1 MMKKNF
7 KFRSGKMT
15 LVKKAVTLSLAAV
28 MALGTVVNADAA
40 PSRKNQKE
48 DTSDAGAILF
58 RVENIEPVRNKD
70 GFIDRCSFMVTVYN
84 RMEKEVK
91 EAVLELRWIDTI
103 SNKYDVQNGEVVV
116 NDDEEASET
125 EITKTVKL
133 SSIMP
138 HRQKSFTSEVA
149 TDKCFSLLDNVEYT
163 VKSCINEGETLEMKD
178 SKIVGAGSCT
188 GNFNY
193 INSKNPEYY
202 SEFKDVPDSVLEKQ
216 AEEEKRNELAKVN
229 EKQNSILNQIKNVD
243 EILKKIR

>member
-1 MMKKNF
+1 
-7 KFRSGKMT
+7 MT

-103 SNKYDVQNGEVVV
+103 SNKYDVRNGEVVV
-116 NDDEEASET
+116 SDDEEASET

-163 VKSCINEGETLEMKD
+163 VKSCINEGESLEMKD
-178 SKIVGAGSCT
+178 SKIIGAGSCT

>member
-1 MMKKNF
+1 
-7 KFRSGKMT
+7 MT

-28 MALGTVVNADAA
+28 MALGTVVSADAA

-116 NDDEEASET
+116 SDDEEASET

>member
-1 MMKKNF
+1 
-7 KFRSGKMT
+7 MT

>member
-91 EAVLELRWIDTI
+91 EAVLELKWIDTI

-163 VKSCINEGETLEMKD
+163 VKSCINEGESLEMKD
-178 SKIVGAGSCT
+178 SKIIGAGSCT

>member
-1 MMKKNF
+1 
-7 KFRSGKMT
+7 MT

-28 MALGTVVNADAA
+28 MVLGTVVNADAA

-48 DTSDAGAILF
+48 DTSDVGAILF

-103 SNKYDVQNGEVVV
+103 SNKYDVRNGEVVV
-116 NDDEEASET
+116 SDDEEASET

-163 VKSCINEGETLEMKD
+163 VKSCINEGESLEMKD
-178 SKIVGAGSCT
+178 SKIIGAGSCT

>member
-1 MMKKNF
+1 
-7 KFRSGKMT
+7 
-15 LVKKAVTLSLAAV
+15 
-28 MALGTVVNADAA
+28 
-40 PSRKNQKE
+40 
-48 DTSDAGAILF
+48 
-58 RVENIEPVRNKD
+58 
-70 GFIDRCSFMVTVYN
+70 
-84 RMEKEVK
+84 
-91 EAVLELRWIDTI
+91 
-103 SNKYDVQNGEVVV
+103 
-116 NDDEEASET
+116 
-125 EITKTVKL
+125 
-133 SSIMP
+133 MP